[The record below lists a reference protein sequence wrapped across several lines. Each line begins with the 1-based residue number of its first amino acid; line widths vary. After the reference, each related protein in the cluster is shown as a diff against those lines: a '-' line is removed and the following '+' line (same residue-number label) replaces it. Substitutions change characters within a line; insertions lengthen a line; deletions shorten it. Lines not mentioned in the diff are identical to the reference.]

1 MFSYPCVPAID
12 LSEMSVEVICVNH
25 EALDVVAAVPD
36 EDMAVK
42 IVQGRIRTHGHDLHW
57 ALENQEIDIIQ
68 EETRLVVDKV
78 KLLIYRV
85 GGAGLQNFSV
95 SSGGNLTIMN

>member
-25 EALDVVAAVPD
+25 EALDVVDAVPD

-42 IVQGRIRTHGHDLHW
+42 IVKGRIRTHGHDLH
-57 ALENQEIDIIQ
+57 
-68 EETRLVVDKV
+68 
-78 KLLIYRV
+78 
-85 GGAGLQNFSV
+85 
-95 SSGGNLTIMN
+95 